1 MLTTF
6 SSRFFDCDVLISIP
20 PLQAGKAVLKSSLID
35 SGGYYFN
42 RDLKSVL
49 VSGNIGTEVANFKLK
64 NEYRDV
70 IMEGKLVQF

>member
-1 MLTTF
+1 M
-6 SSRFFDCDVLISIP
+6 
-20 PLQAGKAVLKSSLID
+20 LKSSLID